1 MKILIV
7 EDELKVASFLKGGLE
22 DYGMAAAVA
31 LDATSAQRLLAT
43 AEYTAVILD
52 VNLPEMSGY
61 ELCRYIRQRYEKL
74 PVLMLTAMTST
85 DDKLMGFD
93 AGADDYLVKPFEFNE
108 LLARLRALH
117 RRYAV
122 PVEENVLKVADLE
135 LNGSS
140 KLVRRGDKRIDLTVR
155 ELALLEY
162 FMLNQGRALSR
173 HEIVGKVWD
182 LSFDTGTNVVDVY
195 VNYLRKKID
204 KDFSPKLIHTLNGI
218 GYILEEREA

>member
-7 EDELKVASFLKGGLE
+7 EDELKVATFLKGGLE
-22 DYGMAAAVA
+22 DYGLSAAVA
-31 LDATSAQRLLAT
+31 LDAAAALRQLAAAEFT
-43 AEYTAVILD
+43 ALILD
-52 VNLPEMSGY
+52 VNLPEMSGL
-61 ELCRYIRQRYEKL
+61 ELCRTIRQRFPQL
-74 PVLMLTAMTST
+74 PVLMLTAMSST
-85 DDKLMGFD
+85 DDKLLGFD

-117 RRYAV
+117 RRYLPV
-122 PVEENVLKVADLE
+122 PEENVLKVADLE
-135 LNGSS
+135 LHGQS
-140 KLVRRGDKRIDLTVR
+140 KVVKRGNQRIDLTVR

-162 FMLNQGRALSR
+162 LMHNQGRALTR
-173 HEIVGKVWD
+173 QEIVGEVWD

-218 GYILEEREA
+218 GYILEERRA

>member
-7 EDELKVASFLKGGLE
+7 EDELNVAAFLKGGLE
-22 DYGMAAAVA
+22 DHGLAAAVA
-31 LDATSAQRLLAT
+31 LDAISAQRLLA
-43 AEYTAVILD
+43 AHEYTAVILD
-52 VNLPEMSGY
+52 VNLPEMSGL
-61 ELCRYIRQRYEKL
+61 ELCRYIRQRHPQL
-74 PVLMLTAMTST
+74 PVLILTGMSST
-85 DDKLMGFD
+85 DDKLQGFD

-122 PVEENVLKVADLE
+122 LPEEQVLKVADLE
-135 LNGSS
+135 LHGPSR
-140 KLVRRGDKRIDLTVR
+140 LVKRGNQRIDLTVR

-162 FMLNQGRALSR
+162 FMHNQGRALTR
-173 HEIVGKVWD
+173 QEIVGEVWD
-182 LSFDTGTNVVDVY
+182 LSFNTGTNVVDVY

-218 GYILEEREA
+218 GYILEERPA

>member
-7 EDELKVASFLKGGLE
+7 EDELKVATFLKSGLE
-22 DYGMAAAVA
+22 DYGLAAAVA
-31 LDATSAQRLLAT
+31 LDATSAQRLLAAT
-43 AEYTAVILD
+43 EYTAVVLD
-52 VNLPEMSGY
+52 VNLPEMSGL
-61 ELCRYIRQRYEKL
+61 ELCRVIRQRYPKL
-74 PVLMLTAMTST
+74 PVLMLTAMSST
-85 DDKLMGFD
+85 DDKLLGFD
-93 AGADDYLVKPFEFNE
+93 AGADDYLVKPYEFNE

-122 PVEENVLKVADLE
+122 TTEENVLKVADLE
-135 LNGSS
+135 LNGQS
-140 KLVRRGDKRIDLTVR
+140 KLVKRGDKRIDLTLR

-162 FMLNQGRALSR
+162 FMHNQGRALSR
-173 HEIVGKVWD
+173 LEIVDKVWD

-204 KDFSPKLIHTLNGI
+204 KDFTPKLIHTLNGI